1 MPVMQLAGCLS
12 ERGTNTGTVTVTP
25 APVGLTR
32 LDSAAA
38 WQHSVLPA
46 AAGHSVWRE
55 LTQ

>member
-1 MPVMQLAGCLS
+1 MPVICNLPVVYLS
-12 ERGTNTGTVTVTP
+12 EAQNTGTVTP